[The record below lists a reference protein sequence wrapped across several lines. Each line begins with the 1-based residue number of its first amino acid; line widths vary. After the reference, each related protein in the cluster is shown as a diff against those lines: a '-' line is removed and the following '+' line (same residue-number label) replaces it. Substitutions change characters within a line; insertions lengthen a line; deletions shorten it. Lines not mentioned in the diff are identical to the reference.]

1 MVAFMSVPQAAELL
15 GVNRQRIHQR
25 IQAGSLPA
33 QKVGGR
39 YILRADDVHR
49 LRCSSMPGR
58 PMSAESAW
66 DMIVVAADGEGV
78 TPLSPVSRSRARG
91 KLDDLLAALQDVE
104 PDAASAR
111 LQHVLGSRAERRAFD
126 ASRRDLPDLRRDAR
140 VQPSGVCVPESNL
153 SAGEFVE
160 GYVASHD
167 ADSVIRAFLL
177 VPVARAQ
184 ANVILHVIPPDQ
196 AQRIPARAGLSWAR
210 LAIAADLAEHD
221 GPRERSQAL
230 ALARLALGA
239 MNHAT
244 THG

>member
-1 MVAFMSVPQAAELL
+1 MVAFMSVPQAAALL

-39 YILRADDVHR
+39 YILGADDVHR
-49 LRCSSMPGR
+49 LRGSSMPGR
-58 PMSAESAW
+58 PMSAKSAW
-66 DMIVVAADGEGV
+66 DMIVVADGEGAAQ
-78 TPLSPVSRSRARG
+78 LNPVSRSRARG

-104 PDAASAR
+104 PDVASAR
-111 LQHVLGSRAERRAFD
+111 LQHVLGNRAERCAFE
-126 ASRRDLPDLRRDAR
+126 APRGDLSDLRCDAR
-140 VQPSGVCVPESNL
+140 IQLSGVCVPESNL

-167 ADSVIRAFLL
+167 AESLIRDFLL

-184 ANVILHVIPPDQ
+184 ANVILHVVPPDQ
-196 AQRIPARAGLSWAR
+196 AQRIPARAGLSWAQ

-221 GPRERSQAL
+221 GPRERFQAL
-230 ALARLALGA
+230 ALARLALGR
-239 MNHAT
+239 MKHT
-244 THG
+244 TLHC